1 MEVSANNAASS
12 EKPLQRNMLHR
23 PVLLII
29 QQKAQLLI
37 SRIHLSKQAII
48 WKGCIVL
55 SSQSGVAFLS
65 VPHGW
70 CHVYHTNRLATA
82 VYTKCRVG
90 IQLDTCILCN
100 GLVLVTTIAYN
111 NCASVSL
118 WLTRLHARA
127 HVLSTAL
134 QVRDQRSLLAILP
147 LIHAI

>member
-12 EKPLQRNMLHR
+12 KKPLQRNMLHR

-37 SRIHLSKQAII
+37 SRIHLSKQAI
-48 WKGCIVL
+48 WKGRIVL

>member
-12 EKPLQRNMLHR
+12 KKPLQRNMLHR

-48 WKGCIVL
+48 WKGRIVL

-70 CHVYHTNRLATA
+70 CHVYHTNRLQPLPIITA
-82 VYTKCRVG
+82 
-90 IQLDTCILCN
+90 Q
-100 GLVLVTTIAYN
+100 
-111 NCASVSL
+111 VSPYGSQDYML
-118 WLTRLHARA
+118 ERM
-127 HVLSTAL
+127 S
-134 QVRDQRSLLAILP
+134 
-147 LIHAI
+147 